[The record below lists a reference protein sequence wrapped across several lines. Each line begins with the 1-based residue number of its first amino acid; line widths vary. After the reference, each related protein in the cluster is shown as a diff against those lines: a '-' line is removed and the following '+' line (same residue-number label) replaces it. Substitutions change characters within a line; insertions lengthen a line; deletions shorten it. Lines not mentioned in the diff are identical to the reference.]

1 MALLDAQVDGRAEGG
16 GEVGMT
22 GKDLRYSLVLKGLK
36 PSELADH
43 IGVSRSTISKW
54 LSGTSKIPSKHE
66 NTIMH
71 FLGEVTDSEAKDRDR
86 RRIEEI
92 VPAMTK
98 EEKINAIQF
107 ILGTL

>member
-1 MALLDAQVDGRAEGG
+1 
-16 GEVGMT
+16 MT
-22 GKDLRYSLVLKGLK
+22 GKDLRYSLVLKGIK

-43 IGVSRSTISKW
+43 IDVSRSMVSKW
-54 LSGTSKIPSKHE
+54 LSGTSKISIKQE
-66 NTIMH
+66 NAIIQ
-71 FLGEVTDSEAKDRDR
+71 FLGNVTDAETKDR

-92 VPAMTK
+92 VLTMTK

>member
-1 MALLDAQVDGRAEGG
+1 MDVQADRRTEDG

-22 GKDLRYSLVLKGLK
+22 CKDLRYSLVLKGRK

-43 IGVSRSTISKW
+43 IGVSRSMVSKW
-54 LSGTSKIPSKHE
+54 LSGASKISTKQE
-66 NTIMH
+66 NAIIQ
-71 FLGEVTDSEAKDRDR
+71 FLGNVMDAEAKDR
-86 RRIEEI
+86 RRIDEI
-92 VPAMTK
+92 VSTMSK

>member
-1 MALLDAQVDGRAEGG
+1 
-16 GEVGMT
+16 MT
-22 GKDLRYSLVLKGLK
+22 GKGLRYSLALKGSR
-36 PSELADH
+36 PSELADY

-54 LSGTSKIPSKHE
+54 LSGASKIPSKHE

-71 FLGEVTDSEAKDRDR
+71 FLGEVTDAEAKDR

-92 VPAMTK
+92 IPTMTK

>member
-1 MALLDAQVDGRAEGG
+1 MKR
-16 GEVGMT
+16 GMT
-22 GKDLRYSLVLKGLK
+22 GKDLRYSLVMKGLRS
-36 PSELADH
+36 SELANR

-54 LSGTSKIPSKHE
+54 LSGVSKIPSKRE
-66 NTIMH
+66 DAIIY
-71 FLGEVTDSEAKDRDR
+71 FLGEVTDAEAKDR

-92 VPAMTK
+92 IPTMTK

>member
-1 MALLDAQVDGRAEGG
+1 MKAGTVLTGKGSKT
-16 GEVGMT
+16 GMT
-22 GKDLRYSLVLKGLK
+22 GKDLRYSLVLKGIK

-43 IGVSRSTISKW
+43 IGVSRSIVSKW
-54 LSGTSKIPSKHE
+54 LSGISKIPSKRE
-66 NTIMH
+66 DAIVH
-71 FLGEVTDSEAKDRDR
+71 FLGEVTDAEAKDR

-92 VPAMTK
+92 VSTMTK

>member
-1 MALLDAQVDGRAEGG
+1 M
-16 GEVGMT
+16 GMT
-22 GKDLRYSLVLKGLK
+22 GKELRYSLVLKGLR
-36 PSELADH
+36 PSELANH

-54 LSGTSKIPSKHE
+54 LSGASKIPSKHE
-66 NTIMH
+66 NTIIY
-71 FLGEVTDSEAKDRDR
+71 FLGEVTDSEVKDR

>member
-1 MALLDAQVDGRAEGG
+1 
-16 GEVGMT
+16 MT
-22 GKDLRYSLVLKGLK
+22 GKELRYSLVLKGLR
-36 PSELADH
+36 PSELANR

-66 NTIMH
+66 DTIIY
-71 FLGEVTDSEAKDRDR
+71 FLGEVTDAESKDM

-92 VPAMTK
+92 IPTMAK
-98 EEKINAIQF
+98 EEKISAIQF